1 LSKDPTEV
9 AADELAELAPRLGQW
24 VPPSGRRTTWPDITA
39 AAGPLCTEIGVPHRL
54 WAEACAQMGVHKAAI
69 ALAIVASKPE
79 PVIRKS
85 YAAYFTGMI
94 RRHEAG
100 ALNLERSLWKLR
112 RDSWKGTRH

>member
-1 LSKDPTEV
+1 VSSGKLLATSLADLS
-9 AADELAELAPRLGQW
+9 PRLGQW
-24 VPPSGRRTTWPDITA
+24 VAPAGPRVTWPDIA
-39 AAGPLCTEIGVPHRL
+39 AGAGPLCTEIGVPHRL
-54 WAEACAQMGVHKAAI
+54 WVEACTQMGLPKAAI

-85 YAAYFTGMI
+85 YAAYFTGMV

-112 RDSWKGTRH
+112 RDSWRGVRH

>member
-1 LSKDPTEV
+1 M
-9 AADELAELAPRLGQW
+9 AGYR
-24 VPPSGRRTTWPDITA
+24 GRCRPA
-39 AAGPLCTEIGVPHRL
+39 LHRNGHPARL
-54 WAEACAQMGVHKAAI
+54 WVEACTQMGVHEAAI
-69 ALAIVASKPE
+69 ALAIAASKPE

-112 RDSWKGTRH
+112 GEVYRPRH

>member
-1 LSKDPTEV
+1 M
-9 AADELAELAPRLGQW
+9 AR
-24 VPPSGRRTTWPDITA
+24 PSGRRVTMARYRGRCRTA
-39 AAGPLCTEIGVPHRL
+39 VHRN
-54 WAEACAQMGVHKAAI
+54 WASI
-69 ALAIVASKPE
+69 ALAIAASKPE

-94 RRHEAG
+94 RRHAAG